1 MIKTSQ
7 SYANEESFQWYV
19 KYLAMKRHFTSDS
32 YDYIKYHGKI
42 KASFDKFRTRN
53 DAYFFEKLAR
63 KDNPEK
69 LMLANMVVK
78 PNAWIREII
87 EQEGEDRYIE
97 WQRKQDTLSRIFKTD
112 IANLDDNFQ
121 ANFTSVNGQHPYI
134 MTMYMQRKI
143 SLETFAIIS
152 HIANIFPYGDEKVVD
167 KIVAHDIIRL
177 IKKYRPFLQIEDKKF
192 KDLVRD
198 RFF

>member
-152 HIANIFPYGDEKVVD
+152 HIANIFPYWDEKVVD